1 MLWKGRRQSSNIED
15 RRGTGGGMRPPGGL
29 GGLGGLGG
37 GRIGGGR
44 VGGRGGI
51 GLFGILILLGIAWFL
66 GINPLT
72 LLSGGLD
79 GGSYDPGYSTQQS
92 QLGGGG
98 FADPEAE
105 EMKEFVAVVLADTE
119 DTWRAILP
127 EIGETYRDPRLVLF
141 SSGVQS
147 ACGFAQSAVG
157 PFYCPPDEKVYIDLD
172 FFDELARRFGA
183 PGDFAQAYVIAHE
196 VGHHVQNVLGIEEQ
210 VRAARRSMSETA
222 ANELSVRVELQAD
235 CFAGVWA
242 NRAHTERGLLEPGD
256 IEEALGAASAVGDDT
271 LQKQAG
277 GRVVPD
283 SFTHGSAAQRTRWF
297 ETGYRSGNPESC
309 DTFNAKSL

>member
-1 MLWKGRRQSSNIED
+1 MRWKGRRQSSNIED
-15 RRGTGGGMRPPGGL
+15 RRGMGGGGGMRFPGGL
-29 GGLGGLGG
+29 GGLGGGMGG
-37 GRIGGGR
+37 GMRRRG
-44 VGGRGGI
+44 GGI
-51 GLFGILILLGIAWFL
+51 GLVGVLIFLGIAWLL

-72 LLSGGLD
+72 LLTGGGIDMGGYESGYPQQQSSLD
-79 GGSYDPGYSTQQS
+79 GGGFSDPAS
-92 QLGGGG
+92 
-98 FADPEAE
+98 E

-119 DTWRAILP
+119 DTWRALLP
-127 EIGETYRDPRLVLF
+127 QIGESYRDPRLVLF
-141 SSGVQS
+141 SGGVQS
-147 ACGFAQSAVG
+147 ACGYAQSAVG

-172 FFDELARRFGA
+172 FFDELARRFDA

-196 VGHHVQNVLGIEEQ
+196 VGHHVQNVLGIEAQ
-210 VRAARRSMSETA
+210 VRQRRGDLSKTE

-297 ETGYRSGNPESC
+297 ETGYRSGDPRDC
-309 DTFNAKSL
+309 DTFSAATL

>member
-15 RRGTGGGMRPPGGL
+15 QRGASGGGGMRFPGGMGGGMGGL
-29 GGLGGLGG
+29 GGS
-37 GRIGGGR
+37 RI
-44 VGGRGGI
+44 GGRGGI

-72 LLSGGLD
+72 LLSGQM
-79 GGSYDPGYSTQQS
+79 GSGFPMGDQQVAGTGSGFDDPAS
-92 QLGGGG
+92 
-98 FADPEAE
+98 E
-105 EMKEFVAVVLADTE
+105 EMKDFVATVLADTE
-119 DTWRAILP
+119 DTWHQLLP
-127 EIGETYRDPRLVLF
+127 QVGAQYREPRLVLF
-141 SSGVQS
+141 SSGVNS

-157 PFYCPPDEKVYIDLD
+157 PFYCPPDEKVYLDLD

-196 VGHHVQNVLGIEEQ
+196 IGHHVQKVLGIEEQ
-210 VRAARRSMSETA
+210 VAAERQNLSETE
-222 ANELSVRVELQAD
+222 ANALSVRVELQAD

-242 NRAHTERGLLEPGD
+242 NHAQQERGLLEPGD
-256 IEEALGAASAVGDDT
+256 VEEALGAASAVGDDT
-271 LQKQAG
+271 LQKQAT

-297 ETGYRSGNPESC
+297 ETGYRSGDVQQC
-309 DTFNAKSL
+309 DTFSANQL

>member
-15 RRGTGGGMRPPGGL
+15 RRGMGGGGGMRFPGGL
-29 GGLGGLGG
+29 GGLGGGTGG
-37 GRIGGGR
+37 GMGR
-44 VGGRGGI
+44 RGGGI

-72 LLSGGLD
+72 LLSGGMD
-79 GGSYDPGYSTQQS
+79 TGGYDSSYPEQQS
-92 QLGGGG
+92 SLDSGGT
-98 FADPEAE
+98 FSDPASE
-105 EMKEFVAVVLADTE
+105 ELKEFVAVVLADTE
-119 DTWRAILP
+119 DTWRALLP
-127 EIGETYRDPRLVLF
+127 QLGATYRDPRLVLF
-141 SSGVQS
+141 SSGVDS
-147 ACGFAQSAVG
+147 ACGYAQSAVG
-157 PFYCPPDEKVYIDLD
+157 PFYCPGDEKVYLDLD
-172 FFDELARRFGA
+172 FFDELSRRFGA

-210 VRAARRSMSETA
+210 VRQERTGMSEA
-222 ANELSVRVELQAD
+222 QANELLVRVELQAD
-235 CFAGVWA
+235 CFSGVWA

-283 SFTHGSAAQRTRWF
+283 SFTHGTSQQRMRWF
-297 ETGYRSGNPESC
+297 QAGYKSGDPRAC